1 MLVRIAFWKYRVYHE
16 IETVSG
22 WIQRVWYGDKLNC
35 QKTKSLTMHR
45 CVKHRL
51 FIETLIRM
59 GKFFFARAQC
69 TLSKTLSCR
78 LIVMCVLIFLFCF
91 FFPDFFSSYRFIND
105 YSNFP
110 ADYAEVSTFSKAP
123 SECSGTRSPAPYAT
137 TTLVGNSRLITVKN
151 VNNQNMYFASDLYN
165 PQNRYVH
172 SESYFNP
179 KEKINITENRLGC
192 NTFNP
197 NHVTAMASNTPFGT
211 IRKNRLKLL
220 RNPHFRI
227 GQSDGKLNDSN
238 DSNGNLTN
246 SNANGQQEQLYVKI
260 GEMNPTSS
268 EYDYSGIR
276 WATQQQQQHQQSIDQ
291 YHHQRPMQQH
301 YEQSSQ
307 AMQQQTPQ
315 SNNGSSNQSIY
326 ENHHRQN
333 SDKDMI
339 YAPSANRSIISYMS
353 SNKRFD
359 EV

>member
-1 MLVRIAFWKYRVYHE
+1 MY
-16 IETVSG
+16 
-22 WIQRVWYGDKLNC
+22 
-35 QKTKSLTMHR
+35 SLFF
-45 CVKHRL
+45 CV
-51 FIETLIRM
+51 
-59 GKFFFARAQC
+59 
-69 TLSKTLSCR
+69 
-78 LIVMCVLIFLFCF
+78 CF
-91 FFPDFFSSYRFIND
+91 FSLSLSYRFIND

-197 NHVTAMASNTPFGT
+197 NHAMSGQPFGT

-220 RNPHFRI
+220 RNPNFRI
-227 GQSDGKLNDSN
+227 GLSDGKLNDSN
-238 DSNGNLTN
+238 GSNGNLTN
-246 SNANGQQEQLYVKI
+246 SNGNGQQEQLYVKI
-260 GEMNPTSS
+260 GEMNPASS
-268 EYDYSGIR
+268 EYDYSGMR
-276 WATQQQQQHQQSIDQ
+276 WGNQQPVADTYHQRSMHYDQTHAMQHQQQQQHQQ
-291 YHHQRPMQQH
+291 P
-301 YEQSSQ
+301 
-307 AMQQQTPQ
+307 PQ
-315 SNNGSSNQSIY
+315 SNSSSSNQSIY